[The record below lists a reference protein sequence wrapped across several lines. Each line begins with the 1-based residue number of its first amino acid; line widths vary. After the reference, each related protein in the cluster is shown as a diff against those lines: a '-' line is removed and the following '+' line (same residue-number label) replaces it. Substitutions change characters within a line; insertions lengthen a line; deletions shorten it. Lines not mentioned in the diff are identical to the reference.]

1 MSKYKYSETER
12 QINSVLK
19 HQDEDLKSI
28 HFPSLSEADATVA
41 KADALLRRL
50 GYQPDAIKGL
60 VPVQPR
66 KTMVI
71 PTWEQCC
78 AEAETHVGT
87 DCELESLFTEEEL
100 RSNELAIKQLNEEF
114 NAVHRLDAF
123 DISIAALAGLVGAA
137 VDILLVGIPQK
148 TPDGLKGGPFPTTF
162 ETTSIKNSQKKK
174 CRNLPI
180 QKSARFLMMP
190 RIIATQQSVWKDFL
204 LTTTDCFNW
213 GMILSSVSYS
223 V

>member
-19 HQDEDLKSI
+19 HHDEDLKSI

-114 NAVHRLDAF
+114 NAVHRLDGHGRKFCVSDFRQTQEYHSYDVHNRANTPCPPL
-123 DISIAALAGLVGAA
+123 SPSGWNGMRAGTA
-137 VDILLVGIPQK
+137 
-148 TPDGLKGGPFPTTF
+148 
-162 ETTSIKNSQKKK
+162 
-174 CRNLPI
+174 
-180 QKSARFLMMP
+180 
-190 RIIATQQSVWKDFL
+190 
-204 LTTTDCFNW
+204 
-213 GMILSSVSYS
+213 
-223 V
+223 

>member
-137 VDILLVGIPQK
+137 APRRTFSILCVGAAHAL
-148 TPDGLKGGPFPTTF
+148 GSFGGGR
-162 ETTSIKNSQKKK
+162 TSPLARALPRRPVAPP
-174 CRNLPI
+174 RNFGI
-180 QKSARFLMMP
+180 SISYARRP
-190 RIIATQQSVWKDFL
+190 
-204 LTTTDCFNW
+204 C
-213 GMILSSVSYS
+213 
-223 V
+223 

>member
-78 AEAETHVGT
+78 AEAETHVEMCIRDRDKYIRPYRISADYT
-87 DCELESLFTEEEL
+87 VNSIHIYEPCVLRTIAIPLLRDIAADSPHYRKARDLESRLMRFEPVSPEL
-100 RSNELAIKQLNEEF
+100 VPRNSMLREF
-114 NAVHRLDAF
+114 L
-123 DISIAALAGLVGAA
+123 G
-137 VDILLVGIPQK
+137 
-148 TPDGLKGGPFPTTF
+148 
-162 ETTSIKNSQKKK
+162 
-174 CRNLPI
+174 
-180 QKSARFLMMP
+180 
-190 RIIATQQSVWKDFL
+190 
-204 LTTTDCFNW
+204 
-213 GMILSSVSYS
+213 
-223 V
+223 

>member
-148 TPDGLKGGPFPTTF
+148 TPDGLKGGPLSNYVRDYFDKKIPRRRNA
-162 ETTSIKNSQKKK
+162 ETCQFKSQQGS
-174 CRNLPI
+174 L
-180 QKSARFLMMP
+180 
-190 RIIATQQSVWKDFL
+190 
-204 LTTTDCFNW
+204 
-213 GMILSSVSYS
+213 
-223 V
+223 

>member
-19 HQDEDLKSI
+19 HHDEDLKSI

-87 DCELESLFTEEEL
+87 DCELES
-100 RSNELAIKQLNEEF
+100 
-114 NAVHRLDAF
+114 
-123 DISIAALAGLVGAA
+123 
-137 VDILLVGIPQK
+137 
-148 TPDGLKGGPFPTTF
+148 PFH
-162 ETTSIKNSQKKK
+162 
-174 CRNLPI
+174 
-180 QKSARFLMMP
+180 
-190 RIIATQQSVWKDFL
+190 
-204 LTTTDCFNW
+204 
-213 GMILSSVSYS
+213 
-223 V
+223 

>member
-148 TPDGLKGGPFPTTF
+148 TPDGLKGGPLSNYVRDYFDKKFP
-162 ETTSIKNSQKKK
+162 EEEMQKLANSKVSKVPYSHPGAVPG
-174 CRNLPI
+174 N
-180 QKSARFLMMP
+180 SAPPNRVGRFAGYCP
-190 RIIATQQSVWKDFL
+190 RCPSLWL
-204 LTTTDCFNW
+204 
-213 GMILSSVSYS
+213 
-223 V
+223 

>member
-28 HFPSLSEADATVA
+28 HFPSLSE
-41 KADALLRRL
+41 ADALLRRL

-78 AEAETHVGT
+78 AEAEKHVGT

-100 RSNELAIKQLNEEF
+100 RSNELAIKLMDMVKVKLWKKRYASSMNTMTGESLKPMVQFRL
-114 NAVHRLDAF
+114 VHRPL
-123 DISIAALAGLVGAA
+123 I
-137 VDILLVGIPQK
+137 
-148 TPDGLKGGPFPTTF
+148 
-162 ETTSIKNSQKKK
+162 
-174 CRNLPI
+174 C
-180 QKSARFLMMP
+180 
-190 RIIATQQSVWKDFL
+190 W
-204 LTTTDCFNW
+204 
-213 GMILSSVSYS
+213 
-223 V
+223 